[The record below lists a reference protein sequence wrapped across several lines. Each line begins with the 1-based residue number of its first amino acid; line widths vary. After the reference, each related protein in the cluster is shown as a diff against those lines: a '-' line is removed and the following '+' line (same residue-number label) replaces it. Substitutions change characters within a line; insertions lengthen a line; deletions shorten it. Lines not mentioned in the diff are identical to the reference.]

1 MENFR
6 KGIALVV
13 VLCLTILGLGI
24 RWGEAASPEITLRY
38 AGNLPMDHFITR
50 SQNLYAKL
58 VMEKT
63 NGKVKVEVYPTGQLF
78 IDKDLVKALPAG
90 AVDMAEVTCAQ
101 WTGIVPLW
109 LYLDLAL
116 FFKDRDQWHKA
127 IDSPIGDIL
136 KEEFEKKSGVKV
148 LYWMDFGSSAIAS
161 KMPLRKLEDFK
172 GKRIRGTGEIVLEAI
187 KALGAA
193 PVFMGGGEVYLA
205 LQRGTIDGANSGVSS
220 FVERKYYE
228 VTKYITLPDMTLGM
242 FATLINKKKWDTLP
256 PDVQKAMLEAAEE
269 AKLWTRKECEKSD
282 KEGLVIL
289 KEKGMDIYDPPEQE
303 KARWRAACKPLVDIF
318 VKRAGEKSKVLLE
331 MTEKIQ

>member
-1 MENFR
+1 MKR
-6 KGIALVV
+6 GGRGIVLLGVV
-13 VLCLTILGLGI
+13 SFIVLSLGI
-24 RWGEAASPEITLRY
+24 PQTEAASSEIILRY

-50 SQNLYAKL
+50 SQDLYAKL

-63 NGKVKVEVYPTGQLF
+63 KGKVKVEVYPTGQLF

-116 FFKDRDQWHKA
+116 FFKDRAQWHKVV
-127 IDSPIGDIL
+127 DSEIGEIL

-148 LYWMDFGSSAIAS
+148 LFWMDFGSSAIAS

-256 PDVQKAMLEAAEE
+256 ADVQKAMLEAAVE
-269 AKLWTRKECEKSD
+269 AKQWTRMECEKAD
-282 KEGLVIL
+282 REGLVFL
-289 KEKGMDIYDPPEQE
+289 KEKGMDIYDPPEKE
-303 KARWRAACKPLVDIF
+303 KQRWREVCKPLVDIF
-318 VKRAGEKSKVLLE
+318 VKRGGDKTKMLLD